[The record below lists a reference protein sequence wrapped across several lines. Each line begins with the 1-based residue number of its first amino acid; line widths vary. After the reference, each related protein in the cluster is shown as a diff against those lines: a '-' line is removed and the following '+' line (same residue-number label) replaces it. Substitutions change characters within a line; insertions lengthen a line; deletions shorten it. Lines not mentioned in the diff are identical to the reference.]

1 MTTMSTTQITTLEVE
16 IEGITKAERELLAD
30 ILNDA
35 RLSAERLAKAA
46 AKWVSLSVES
56 REKVAAQSNP
66 SLREF
71 WARLTK
77 VGEGLLHPQLVMIGG
92 RAATCLGKLPLE
104 DQERYLRERLPV
116 VVRRGRGFDTRL
128 VDVAEMTE
136 DQRRQVFK
144 VADSGAVTVRDDEAQ
159 KAYFANR
166 AAQMLVEQERQD
178 GMKKVERVGWRVE
191 GGKVWLKE
199 EKVESGITRRDL
211 LTMLRDLGE

>member
-1 MTTMSTTQITTLEVE
+1 
-16 IEGITKAERELLAD
+16 
-30 ILNDA
+30 
-35 RLSAERLAKAA
+35 
-46 AKWVSLSVES
+46 
-56 REKVAAQSNP
+56 
-66 SLREF
+66 
-71 WARLTK
+71 
-77 VGEGLLHPQLVMIGG
+77 
-92 RAATCLGKLPLE
+92 
-104 DQERYLRERLPV
+104 
-116 VVRRGRGFDTRL
+116 
-128 VDVAEMTE
+128 MTE

-191 GGKVWLKE
+191 AGKVWLKE

>member
-1 MTTMSTTQITTLEVE
+1 MTMSTTQITTLEVE
-16 IEGITKAERELLAD
+16 IEGISKAERDILCD

-46 AKWVSLSVES
+46 AKWVSLSEES
-56 REKVAAQSNP
+56 REKIAAQSNP
-66 SLREF
+66 SLRDF

-116 VVRRGRGFDTRL
+116 VVRRGRGFDVRL

-144 VADSGAVTVRDDEAQ
+144 VAASGAVTVRDEEAQ
-159 KAYFANR
+159 KSYFANR
-166 AAQMLVEQERQD
+166 AAQLLVEQERQD

-191 GGKVWLKE
+191 GGKVWVKE
-199 EKVESGITRRDL
+199 DKVESGITRRDL

>member
-1 MTTMSTTQITTLEVE
+1 MTVEVE
-16 IEGITKAERELLAD
+16 GLSKHEREVLTD

-46 AKWVSLSVES
+46 AKWVDLSEAS
-56 REKVAAQSNP
+56 REKIVEQSTP

-71 WARLTK
+71 WARLTR

-92 RAATCLGKLPLE
+92 RAATALGKLPLE
-104 DQERYLRERLPV
+104 DQERYLRERVPV
-116 VVRRGRGFDTRL
+116 LVRRGRGFDMRL

-144 VADSGAVTVRDDEAQ
+144 VSDGGEVTVRDEEAQ
-159 KAYFANR
+159 KNYFANR
-166 AAQMLVEQERQD
+166 AAQLLVERERAEAL
-178 GMKKVERVGWRVE
+178 KKVERVGWRVE
-191 GGKVWLKE
+191 LGKVWVKPD
-199 EKVESGITRRDL
+199 KVESGLTRRDL

>member
-1 MTTMSTTQITTLEVE
+1 MTMSTQITTIEVE
-16 IEGITKAERELLAD
+16 IEGISKAEREMLAD

-46 AKWVSLSVES
+46 SKWVSLSVES
-56 REKVAAQSNP
+56 REKIAAQSNP
-66 SLREF
+66 SLRDF
-71 WARLTK
+71 WERLTK

-92 RAATCLGKLPLE
+92 KAAACLGKLPLD

-116 VVRRGRGFDTRL
+116 VVRRGRGFDVRL

-144 VADSGAVTVRDDEAQ
+144 VADSGAVTVRDEEAQ
-159 KAYFANR
+159 KSYFANR
-166 AAQMLVEQERQD
+166 AAQLLVEQERQD
-178 GMKKVERVGWRVE
+178 GMKRVERVGWSVE
-191 GGKVWLKE
+191 GGKVWVKPD
-199 EKVESGITRRDL
+199 KVESGITRRDL

>member
-1 MTTMSTTQITTLEVE
+1 MTMSTQITTIEVE
-16 IEGITKAERELLAD
+16 IEGISKAEREMLAD

-46 AKWVSLSVES
+46 SKWVSLSVES
-56 REKVAAQSNP
+56 REKIAAQSNP
-66 SLREF
+66 SLRDF

-92 RAATCLGKLPLE
+92 KAAACLGKLPLD

-116 VVRRGRGFDTRL
+116 VVRRGRGFDVRL

-144 VADSGAVTVRDDEAQ
+144 VADSGAVTVRDEEAQ

-166 AAQMLVEQERQD
+166 AAQLLVERERLD

-191 GGKVWLKE
+191 GGKVWVKE
-199 EKVESGITRRDL
+199 DKVESGITRRDL

>member
-1 MTTMSTTQITTLEVE
+1 MTLEVQ
-16 IEGITKAERELLAD
+16 IDGISKEDQRVLVD

-35 RLSAERLAKAA
+35 RLSVERLAKAA
-46 AKWVSLSVES
+46 AKWVGLSVES
-56 REKVAAQSNP
+56 RQKIVDQSNP

-71 WARLTK
+71 WGRLTK
-77 VGEGLLHPQLVMIGG
+77 VGEGLLHPQLVLLGG
-92 RAATCLGKLPLE
+92 RAASCLGKLPLE

-136 DQRRQVFK
+136 EQRRQVFK
-144 VADSGAVTVRDDEAQ
+144 VADSGAVAVRDEEAQ

-166 AAQMLVEQERQD
+166 AAQLLVDRERGD
-178 GMKKVERVGWRVE
+178 AMKKVERVGWRVE
-191 GGKVWLKE
+191 AGRVWVKP